1 MEITTLGIDLSKTT
15 FHVIGLNARGEIVL
29 RKKFSRKQ
37 LLVFTAN
44 RQQILIGTEACGGAH
59 YLARALREQGHDVRL
74 MPAQYVKPYVK
85 TNKNDY
91 LDAEAIAEAVQ
102 RPTMRFVPVKTDE
115 QLDLQALHRVRDR
128 WVARRTAVMNQMRG
142 FLLERGITMRKGPSH
157 LAAQLQNIFGEGN
170 CSFSGR
176 TQGLLLELKHEWDE
190 LERRIEEASAELQ
203 RIAKQDDACSRLME
217 IPGIGPLV
225 STALVASVGNAIT
238 FRKGRDLAAWLGLVP
253 RQHST
258 GGRPKLLGISKR
270 GNEYL
275 RRMLLHGA
283 RSVMMQAER
292 NRSALGVWITDL
304 SKRKHHN
311 VTAVALANKMARIAW
326 AMLTRGSHYSASQLA
341 VA

>member
-1 MEITTLGIDLSKTT
+1 MEISTLGIDLSKTT

-44 RQQILIGTEACGGAH
+44 RPQILIGTEACGGAH

-102 RPTMRFVPVKTDE
+102 RPTMRFVPIKTDE

-142 FLLERGITMRKGPSH
+142 FLLERGITMRKRPSH
-157 LAAQLQNIFGEGN
+157 LASQLQIIFAAGN

-190 LERRIEEASAELQ
+190 LER

-258 GGRPKLLGISKR
+258 VVGRS
-270 GNEYL
+270 Y
-275 RRMLLHGA
+275 
-283 RSVMMQAER
+283 
-292 NRSALGVWITDL
+292 SAL
-304 SKRKHHN
+304 
-311 VTAVALANKMARIAW
+311 
-326 AMLTRGSHYSASQLA
+326 ASEEMNICDACCCMVLDR
-341 VA
+341 

>member
-1 MEITTLGIDLSKTT
+1 
-15 FHVIGLNARGEIVL
+15 
-29 RKKFSRKQ
+29 
-37 LLVFTAN
+37 
-44 RQQILIGTEACGGAH
+44 
-59 YLARALREQGHDVRL
+59 

-91 LDAEAIAEAVQ
+91 LDAEAISEAVQ
-102 RPTMRFVPVKTDE
+102 RPTMRFVPIKTDE

-157 LAAQLQNIFGEGN
+157 LASQLQIIFAAGN

-217 IPGIGPLV
+217 IPGICPLV

-258 GGRPKLLGISKR
+258 GGRPKRLGISKR

-283 RSVMMQAER
+283 RSVMMQVER
-292 NRSALGVWITDL
+292 NPSALGSWITYL
-304 SKRKHHN
+304 LKRKHHN
-311 VTAVALANKMARIAW
+311 VTAVALANKMARIAR